1 MNTSNEECSICIEP
15 FNRTNRKQ
23 ITCSHCDLNCCTLCT
38 KTYLECSSV
47 SPQCM
52 KCHRPWSHQHI
63 RENFGPAFVKKLS
76 DIQKDVLFA
85 EQLTLIPYTQTY
97 VNLQEEHEDLKEK
110 EKILNDE
117 MLSLT
122 AKRSALFSKLR
133 KETIKKHRKCIV
145 LPTKLKELT
154 ENRRLKELGKPYV
167 PTSEDEEMLLDL
179 TEQYKEAEMEKYTTN
194 MDKHAIIRRM
204 LAISEPERQS
214 RYRNNPNA
222 ATFMNSSKNST
233 KAYIKPCGKN
243 ECKGYVNKSDNTC
256 ELCKT
261 EYCPRCME
269 EKCEGHVCKEEDVQT
284 VKLLRKDTKNCPS
297 CATLIHRISGCPD
310 MFCVNCN
317 TAFNWNTMEI
327 NKRGNSNPHYYE
339 WLRRNG
345 GGDRNASAN
354 PNDECGIRE
363 LYTYDMT
370 RATVY
375 RDLTDEQQRTAN
387 TILQRLHHFENRYN
401 INSLYKSVHK
411 TRSNDFHIISLSYRA
426 DYMRNK
432 SSEKNFKQLLLRSSK
447 AKEYNNNIAEI
458 LSSIREFRQCL
469 LRNIVY
475 FNPARNPDRN
485 TFDFDAFVEEA
496 TNFVKYINEC
506 VSHLELVFY
515 NKKKTDD
522 FIQIVW

>member
-1 MNTSNEECSICIEP
+1 MNTSNEECCICIEL
-15 FNRTNRKQ
+15 FNKSNRQK
-23 ITCSHCDLNCCTLCT
+23 ITCSHCDLSCCTLCT
-38 KTYLECSSV
+38 KTYLESSSV

-63 RENFGPAFVKKLS
+63 RENFGPTFVKKLS
-76 DIQKDVLFA
+76 DIQKEVLFT

-97 VNLQEEHEDLKEK
+97 VNLQEEHEELKEK
-110 EKILNDE
+110 EKLMNDE
-117 MLSLT
+117 MASLT
-122 AKRSALFSKLR
+122 SQISALFSKLR
-133 KETIKKHRKCIV
+133 RETMKKHRKCIV
-145 LPTKLKELT
+145 FITKIKELKDNRKLKEQGLLT
-154 ENRRLKELGKPYV
+154 V
-167 PTSEDEEMLLDL
+167 PMSEDEEMLLNLQEKYIETD
-179 TEQYKEAEMEKYTTN
+179 MEKCNTN
-194 MDKHAIIRRM
+194 EERYSVIRRM
-204 LAISEPERQS
+204 LRISEPDRYS
-214 RYRNNPNA
+214 RNTNN
-222 ATFMNSSKNST
+222 ATFMNSSANSV

-261 EYCPRCME
+261 VYCSKCME
-269 EKCEGHVCKEEDVQT
+269 EKCDDHVCKVEDIQT

-317 TAFNWNTMEI
+317 TAFNWNTLEI

-339 WLRRNG
+339 WIRRNG
-345 GGDRNASAN
+345 GGDRNASVD
-354 PNDECGIRE
+354 PNNECGIRE
-363 LYTYDMT
+363 LYTHNMM
-370 RATVY
+370 RSSVY
-375 RDLTDEQQRTAN
+375 RNLTDEQQRTTN

-447 AKEYNNNIAEI
+447 AKEYNNNITEI

-475 FNPARNPDRN
+475 FNPARDPDHN
-485 TFDFDAFVEEA
+485 TFDFDSFVEEA

-506 VSHLELVFY
+506 VAHLELVFY
-515 NKKKTDD
+515 NKKKSED